1 MREINEDEK
10 VKRRR
15 EIQQEETTAQNIGWA
30 HSPCF
35 ARAKEY

>member
-15 EIQQEETTAQNIGWA
+15 ETQQEETIAKNVGWA
-30 HSPCF
+30 HSPCL
-35 ARAKEY
+35 AGAKEY